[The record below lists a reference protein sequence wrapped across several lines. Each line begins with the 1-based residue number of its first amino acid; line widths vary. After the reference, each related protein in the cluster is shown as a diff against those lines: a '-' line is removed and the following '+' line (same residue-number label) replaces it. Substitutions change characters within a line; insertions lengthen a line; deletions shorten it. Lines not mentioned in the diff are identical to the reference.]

1 MIKISI
7 LVPVYRCENY
17 VARCCES
24 LFSQTLDDLEFVFI
38 NDCTPDDSVRV
49 IEDTLNRYPNRKPQT
64 RIVNLES
71 NKGVAFVRNKLVE
84 EAHGK
89 YLLFVDSDDW
99 IEPDTAALLFQQA
112 ERNAA
117 DLVSFDF
124 FCENKNRRTIRQFK
138 YRNVAECMKDV
149 VGNNWGVVWRF
160 LLKREVVANNQISFP
175 VGLQGGEDYVFCVKY
190 LSCVKRMV
198 LLNKALYH
206 YVTYNASSLITTQTL
221 KNLVQQYE
229 ATEIVETFL
238 CQSNL
243 QDEYKAALDVR
254 KYNVRRSIESYLYT
268 QWGKLYLA
276 HFTCV
281 VKTLT
286 RKFRTLLYL
295 IKGR

>member
-1 MIKISI
+1 MTKISI
-7 LVPVYRCENY
+7 LVPVYKCENY

-38 NDCTPDDSVRV
+38 NDCTPDDSVKV
-49 IEDTLNRYPNRKPQT
+49 VEDTLGRYPNRKLQA

-71 NKGVAFVRNKLVE
+71 NKGVAFVRSKLVE
-84 EAHGK
+84 EARGK

-99 IEPDTAALLFQQA
+99 IEPDTAALLFEQA
-112 ERNAA
+112 ERCTA

-138 YRNVAECMKDV
+138 YRDVAECLKDV

-160 LLKREVVANNQISFP
+160 LFKREVVTNNQITFP
-175 VGLQGGEDYVFCVKY
+175 IGLQGGEDYVFCVKY
-190 LSCVKRMV
+190 LSCAKRMV
-198 LLNKALYH
+198 SLNKTLYH

-229 ATEIVETFL
+229 ATEIVEIFL
-238 CQSNL
+238 HQSNL

-254 KYNVRRSIESYLYT
+254 KYNVRSSIESYLYT